1 MTKLVH
7 SGQTAGLWL
16 CRAAL
21 TDTVGLQ
28 PALPGMGRTG
38 YAPAEQARAER
49 LDHIQ
54 SPKAQTPG
62 RAAALHSLRHTAQAA
77 TGAGDS
83 SPGTGPAAA
92 AKSHETGAEAAGNSP
107 GPVAEGTE
115 EHHVELSRFSVA
127 ASVESCGDVYGAPA
141 PMLISRYERNPPP
154 ETVEG
159 RPGQYR
165 VCVCVCVCVCVR
177 VRVCLC
183 VHWYEASC
191 PVCLRCLPAVNKLLS
206 VLPR

>member
-1 MTKLVH
+1 MQSVTSNSETVTILQLQLLQH
-7 SGQTAGLWL
+7 LQTCLQAGSLWAKAGLWL

-62 RAAALHSLRHTAQAA
+62 RAAALHSPRHTAQAA
-77 TGAGDS
+77 AGAHAS
-83 SPGTGPAAA
+83 SPGTGPAPAA
-92 AKSHETGAEAAGNSP
+92 NSHETGAEAVGNSP

-127 ASVESCGDVYGAPA
+127 ASVESCDVYGAPA

-159 RPGQYR
+159 RPG
-165 VCVCVCVCVCVR
+165 
-177 VRVCLC
+177 
-183 VHWYEASC
+183 WY
-191 PVCLRCLPAVNKLLS
+191 
-206 VLPR
+206 